1 MKRYAGSEVRIS
13 QLKAQLSEHLRA
25 VRLGREIIIKDR
37 ETPIARLTPLKP
49 EVSLLPFV
57 PATRSMAEVER
68 MLDAAPRKPV
78 VPRRVLERIAEDN
91 KKDVYDKWTAGEL
104 T

>member
-1 MKRYAGSEVRIS
+1 MGHMKRNAGSEVRIA
-13 QLKAQLSEHLRA
+13 QLQAQLSEHLR
-25 VRLGREIIIKDR
+25 K
-37 ETPIARLTPLKP
+37 T
-49 EVSLLPFV
+49 SLLPFV

-78 VPRRVLERIAEDN
+78 VPRRVLERIAQDN